1 MEQLGDRPAGST
13 PSVCFGPEYVAC
25 GCSEV
30 FRRRLE
36 GNGRDMGVHRDLDQ
50 LLSLAR
56 DKSAQGRRRLLD
68 TVTDLFSEDGR
79 VLNERERALMTDILC
94 KLIRDVEM
102 RVRRELSERLALRSD
117 VPHDVI
123 KLLANDEI
131 EVARPILLSSC
142 LLRDIDLVEI
152 VRHRTQQ
159 HQLTIAMRREVSE
172 QVSDALVEAG
182 NSDVVKALLDNPNAR
197 ISEATL
203 EYLVEESR
211 RVDSYQEPL
220 VRRADLS
227 PQLARRMC
235 LWVGAALRSY
245 VLDHFDIDPTE
256 LDDLLEE
263 VTATTAEGMAPA
275 DGMAPAETAGE
286 PADDAAARLAQ
297 RLAGE
302 ERLTPEMLVKALR
315 QGEIALFE
323 AMFAQLTGLRRRLV
337 GRLVYE
343 PGGEGL
349 VIACRALQVDK
360 PTFTS
365 IFLLSRKGRPGDQV
379 VDPRELSRVIA
390 LYDRVKPEAAQQ
402 VLRRWRRNPEYL
414 YALKRVEEGR
424 LTQAAG

>member
-1 MEQLGDRPAGST
+1 
-13 PSVCFGPEYVAC
+13 
-25 GCSEV
+25 
-30 FRRRLE
+30 
-36 GNGRDMGVHRDLDQ
+36 MGVQRDLDQ
-50 LLSLAR
+50 LLDLAR
-56 DKSAQGRRRLLD
+56 DKSAEGRRRLLD
-68 TVTDLFSEDGR
+68 TVTDLFSEEGR
-79 VLNERERALMTDILC
+79 VLNERERALMADILC
-94 KLIRDVEM
+94 KLIREVEM

-117 VPHDVI
+117 VPRDVV

-131 EVARPILLSSC
+131 EVARPILLSSSM
-142 LLRDIDLVEI
+142 LRDVDLVEI

-182 NSDVVKALLDNPNAR
+182 NTDVIKALLDNPNAR

-211 RVDSYQEPL
+211 RVDTYQEPL
-220 VRRADLS
+220 VRRSDLS

-245 VLDHFDIDPTE
+245 ILDHFDIDPTQ

-263 VTATTAEGMAPA
+263 VTLSAVDSLTS
-275 DGMAPAETAGE
+275 AETTTSE
-286 PADDAAARLAQ
+286 PGDDAATRLAK
-297 RLAGE
+297 RLADE
-302 ERLTPEMLVKALR
+302 ERLNPEVLVKALR

-323 AMFAQLTGLRRRLV
+323 AMLAQMTKLRRRLI

-349 VIACRALQVDK
+349 VIACRALKIDK

-390 LYDRVKPEAAQQ
+390 LFDRVQPEAAMQ
-402 VLRRWRRNPEYL
+402 VMRRWQRNPDYL
-414 YALKRVEEGR
+414 YAVKRVEEGR
-424 LTQAAG
+424 LKQAAG

>member
-1 MEQLGDRPAGST
+1 
-13 PSVCFGPEYVAC
+13 
-25 GCSEV
+25 
-30 FRRRLE
+30 
-36 GNGRDMGVHRDLDQ
+36 MGVHRELDQ
-50 LLSLAR
+50 LLGLAR
-56 DKSAQGRRRLLD
+56 NKSAEGRRRLLD
-68 TVTDLFSEDGR
+68 TVTDLFSEESHY
-79 VLNERERALMTDILC
+79 LNERERALMTDILC

-102 RVRRELSERLALRSD
+102 RVRRELSERLAQRDDAPLEI
-117 VPHDVI
+117 V

-131 EVARPILLSSC
+131 EVSRPVLLTSNV
-142 LLRDIDLVEI
+142 LRDIDLIEI

-159 HQLTIAMRREVSE
+159 HQLSIAMRREVSE

-182 NSDVVKALLDNPNAR
+182 NADVIKALLDNPNAR

-211 RVDSYQEPL
+211 RVDTYQEPL
-220 VRRADLS
+220 VRRSDLS
-227 PQLARRMC
+227 PELARRMC

-263 VTATTAEGMAPA
+263 ITEKTVETLPVPETASE
-275 DGMAPAETAGE
+275 PAE
-286 PADDAAARLAQ
+286 DAASRLAR
-297 RLAGE
+297 RLAE
-302 ERLTPEMLVKALR
+302 ERRLTPDMLVKTLR

-323 AMFAQLTGLRRRLV
+323 AMFAEMTGLRRRLM
-337 GRLVYE
+337 GRLIYE

-360 PTFTS
+360 PSFTS
-365 IFLLSRKGRPGDQV
+365 VFLLSRKGRPGDQV

-390 LYDRVKPEAAQQ
+390 LFDRVKPEAAQQ
-402 VLRRWRRNPEYL
+402 VLRRWQRNPEYL

-424 LTQAAG
+424 LNRVAG

>member
-1 MEQLGDRPAGST
+1 
-13 PSVCFGPEYVAC
+13 
-25 GCSEV
+25 
-30 FRRRLE
+30 
-36 GNGRDMGVHRDLDQ
+36 MGVARDLDQ
-50 LLSLAR
+50 LLNLAR
-56 DKSAQGRRRLLD
+56 DKSAEGRRRLLD

-102 RVRRELSERLALRSD
+102 RVRRELSERLALRGD
-117 VPHDVI
+117 APHEVV

-142 LLRDIDLVEI
+142 MLRDIDLIEI

-159 HQLTIAMRREVSE
+159 HQLSIAMRREVSE

-203 EYLVEESR
+203 EYLVDESR
-211 RVDSYQEPL
+211 RVDTYQEPL
-220 VRRADLS
+220 VRRSDLS

-245 VLDHFDIDPTE
+245 ILDHFDIDPTE
-256 LDDLLEE
+256 LDDLLEQ
-263 VTATTAEGMAPA
+263 VTIDAMDVATAPSSDPSA
-275 DGMAPAETAGE
+275 APSAAGE
-286 PADDAAARLAQ
+286 PGDDAADRLAR
-297 RLAGE
+297 RLSDE
-302 ERLTPEMLVKALR
+302 KRLSPDMLVKALR
-315 QGEIALFE
+315 QGEIPLFE
-323 AMFAQLTGLRRRLV
+323 AMFAQLTGLRRRLM
-337 GRLVYE
+337 GRLIYE

-349 VIACRALQVDK
+349 VIACRALAVDK

-390 LYDRVKPEAAQQ
+390 LYDRVQPDAARQ
-402 VLRRWRRNPEYL
+402 VLRRWQRNPEYL

-424 LTQAAG
+424 LKRVAG